1 MAKVK
6 LVPEQIDAI
15 VQKELRAHLKFC
27 YKMKGWNH
35 PEDIEYNIK
44 LKEALKVVLEYF
56 GGDPDEFE

>member
-6 LVPEQIDAI
+6 LLDEQIE
-15 VQKELRAHLKFC
+15 VLVRKELRWHLRNSYSPKP
-27 YKMKGWNH
+27 WVH
-35 PEDIEYNIK
+35 PDDITYEAQ